1 MTIPPLHVPLCSM
14 GLAIIVAMSENR
26 VIGRGGGLPWHLP
39 DDLRHFKRT
48 TKGHTVI
55 MGRRTFDSIGRTP
68 LPGRANIVI
77 TRDRNYE
84 APGAQVS
91 HSFAEAVTLAQR
103 CAPPDAEVFVL
114 GGADIFRLALPVA
127 HKLYLTLV
135 HATIEGDVHFP
146 EFDRTAWRL
155 IDETQHTADA
165 NHAYAFTIQ
174 TYERSR
180 RDRTAS

>member
-1 MTIPPLHVPLCSM
+1 MHVPLCSM
-14 GLAIIVAMSENR
+14 RLAIIVAMSENR

-48 TKGHTVI
+48 TKGHVVV
-55 MGRRTFDSIGRTP
+55 MGRRTFDSIGRMP
-68 LPGRANIVI
+68 LPGRTNIII

-146 EFDRTAWRL
+146 EFDLTAWRL
-155 IDETQHTADA
+155 IDETQHAADA
-165 NHAYAFTIQ
+165 NHAYPFSIQ

-180 RDRTAS
+180 PDRTAS